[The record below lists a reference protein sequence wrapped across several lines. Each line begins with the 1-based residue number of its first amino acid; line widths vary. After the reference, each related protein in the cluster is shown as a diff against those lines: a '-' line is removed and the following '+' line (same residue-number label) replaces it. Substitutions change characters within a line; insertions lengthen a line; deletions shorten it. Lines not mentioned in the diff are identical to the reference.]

1 MGTAAVAE
9 TVADGIEEVAE
20 HIDEVADVTRELTGH
35 DLRFFVIGSV
45 VGLAT
50 GAAVGYFLTKGKLQ
64 TKYDQIAQDEIN
76 EMRTFYAQKEVAREQ
91 KPDLDKVV
99 EELGYIPPTEK
110 EKPNQP
116 HVTLVSQ
123 EGGEGEKVEEVTEVS
138 KNVFETVVED
148 APSDWDYE
156 TEKRMRG
163 DAPFIIHADEY
174 TENEHSFD
182 QVTYT
187 FYEEDD
193 VLADVRDH
201 IVEDVDNVIG
211 LENLQKFGH
220 GSNDPSIV
228 YIRNVK
234 LELDCEVTRNPGSF
248 GEQVHGFIKHSD
260 DTSRR
265 RKRRFDDGTS
275 RG

>member
-20 HIDEVADVTRELTGH
+20 HMDDVAEVTRALTGH
-35 DLRFFVIGSV
+35 DIRFLVIGGV

-50 GAAVGYFLTKGKLQ
+50 GAAAGYFLTRGKLQ
-64 TKYDQIAQDEIN
+64 TKYNQIAQEEIN
-76 EMRTFYAQKEVAREQ
+76 EMRTHYAQKDVAREQ
-91 KPDLDKVV
+91 KPELDKVV
-99 EELGYIPPTEK
+99 EDLGYSSTETTR
-110 EKPNQP
+110 PDQP
-116 HVTLVSQ
+116 HVTLVPQ
-123 EGGEGEKVEEVTEVS
+123 EEKKVPEVS
-138 KNVFETVVED
+138 EETENVFEKVVED
-148 APSDWDYE
+148 APPEWDYE
-156 TEKRMRG
+156 TEKRLRG
-163 DAPFIIHADEY
+163 DTPFVIHADEY

-187 FYEEDD
+187 YYEEDD

-201 IVEDVDNVIG
+201 IIEDVENVVG

-220 GSNDPSIV
+220 GSNDPSCV

-234 LELDCEVTRNPGSF
+234 LELDCEITRNPGSF

-260 DTSRR
+260 DTSHR

>member
-9 TVADGIEEVAE
+9 TVAEGIEEVAE
-20 HIDEVADVTRELTGH
+20 HMEEAAEVTRALTGH
-35 DLRFFVIGSV
+35 DAKFLVVGGV
-45 VGLAT
+45 VGLAI
-50 GAAVGYFLTKGKLQ
+50 GAVAAAHIVRGRLAS
-64 TKYDQIAQDEIN
+64 KYNQMAQDEID
-76 EMRTFYAQKEVAREQ
+76 EMRTHYAQKELAREQ
-91 KPDLDKVV
+91 KPELDKVV
-99 EELGYIPPTEK
+99 EELGYIPSET

-116 HVTLVSQ
+116 HVALVPKE
-123 EGGEGEKVEEVTEVS
+123 EGTTEVVEETR
-138 KNVFETVVED
+138 NVFETVVED
-148 APSDWDYE
+148 APPEWDYE
-156 TEKRMRG
+156 TEKRTRG
-163 DAPFIIHADEY
+163 DVPFIIHKDEF

-187 FYEEDD
+187 YYEEDD
-193 VLADVRDH
+193 VLADVRDS
-201 IVEDVDNVIG
+201 IVSDVDGVVG

-220 GSNDPSIV
+220 GSGDPSIV

-234 LELDCEVTRNPGSF
+234 LELDCEIVRNPGNF

-265 RKRRFDDGTS
+265 RKLRFDDGTS